1 MRHMKTVVVPAK
13 PATTKEVV
21 DHVTCDICGKAAN
34 RYDWGT
40 GSYQI
45 DDIDVSIEV
54 KRREGESYPEGGS
67 GTEVVID
74 VCPDCFVKKLVPWV
88 ESHGHAKIETT
99 EWDW

>member
-1 MRHMKTVVVPAK
+1 MQHMKTVEVPAV

-21 DHVTCDICGKAAN
+21 DKVTCDICGQDAN
-34 RYDWGT
+34 RDSWGSS
-40 GSYQI
+40 SYQI
-45 DDIDVSIEV
+45 DEIEVEITV
-54 KRREGESYPEGGS
+54 KRREGENYPEGGS

-88 ESHGHAKIETT
+88 ESHGHAKIETS

>member
-1 MRHMKTVVVPAK
+1 MQIMKTVEVPAK

-21 DHVTCDICGKAAN
+21 DKVLCDLCGQDVNRDWNGRSSYEFDDVT
-34 RYDWGT
+34 
-40 GSYQI
+40 
-45 DDIDVSIEV
+45 VEIEI
-54 KRREGESYPEGGS
+54 KRREGTNYPEGGD

-88 ESHGHAKIETT
+88 ESHGHTKIETS